1 MLKIPVQYD
10 DYVDGDDKVIEDV
23 IRFAF
28 TLNTVRMY
36 EQRTDRLF
44 YDDLQHAVEEVAS
57 FYDRLDGRDYDEL
70 TEAEQVAMLPMMT
83 NPVINTFMLEVM
95 PVLYAE
101 TNGVSLVQSDAT
113 SEKKNES
120 LWLIELVNAQS
131 FFDIFEELSKHNAV
145 KTKVKKPRKSSKQ

>member
-1 MLKIPVQYD
+1 MN
-10 DYVDGDDKVIEDV
+10 VDKNKTAKELRKFFKKEVWFIFSVSEYWYKYPD
-23 IRFAF
+23 ASP
-28 TLNTVRMY
+28 N
-36 EQRTDRLF
+36 
-44 YDDLQHAVEEVAS
+44 DLQHAVEEVAS

-101 TNGVSLVQSDAT
+101 TNGVSLVQSEETA
-113 SEKKNES
+113 ERAEES
-120 LWLIELVNAQS
+120 LWLMELVNVQS